1 MGKKK
6 KKAKLIRPN
15 DTNPLEFLKAR
26 RLAHRMRQAQEE
38 LERSYRICR
47 DGYIKI
53 SWMELKERY
62 ESLSQEE
69 RVDIDVQLAADLWGC
84 DPRDILIKYPQKKP
98 LVDPRGTENE

>member
-6 KKAKLIRPN
+6 RKAKFRPSEK
-15 DTNPLEFLKAR
+15 NPLEFLKAR
-26 RLAHRMRQAQEE
+26 RLASRMRQAQEE

-47 DGYIKI
+47 DGYIRI
-53 SWMELKERY
+53 SWRELKERY

-84 DPRDILIKYPQKKP
+84 DPRDILIKYPERKP
-98 LVDPRGTENE
+98 LVDPRGKEDE

>member
-6 KKAKLIRPN
+6 RKAKFRPSEN
-15 DTNPLEFLKAR
+15 NPLEFLKAR
-26 RLAHRMRQAQEE
+26 RLASRMRQAQEE

-47 DGYIKI
+47 DGYIRI
-53 SWMELKERY
+53 SWLELKERY

-84 DPRDILIKYPQKKP
+84 DPRDILIKYPERNP
-98 LVDPRGTENE
+98 LVDPRGKEDE